1 MREAPVRRAPRP
13 VLITDARP
21 APERELR
28 GREIRYV
35 AMMTLR
41 AVCLI
46 LAVVL
51 ASLKVPLVGLW
62 VSLCGVGMIVLP
74 WLAVVIANDGPPKPG
89 RRARRRQSP
98 HAALPR

>member
-1 MREAPVRRAPRP
+1 MKRAPRA

-21 APERELR
+21 SPERELR

-35 AMMTLR
+35 AMMSLR

-51 ASLKVPLVGLW
+51 ASLRTPLAW
-62 VSLCGVGMIVLP
+62 VWGPLCAAGMVLLP
-74 WLAVVIANDGPPKPG
+74 WLAVLIANDGPPKPG
-89 RRARRRQSP
+89 HAARRSESP